1 MWFHGCGLG
10 LSFLLSVLL
19 LFLSSC
25 GFTETG
31 DTVSDYVKKYGAQ
44 SYDRGLENAE
54 FFMCRAASV
63 GSVLRRYFVD
73 DEKRAAWV
81 ILCSDVPVSLNE
93 GQFRSDVPLADQ
105 LVEWNI
111 QIE

>member
-1 MWFHGCGLG
+1 M
-10 LSFLLSVLL
+10 
-19 LFLSSC
+19 
-25 GFTETG
+25 
-31 DTVSDYVKKYGAQ
+31 SDFVRKYGAQ

-81 ILCSDVPVSLNE
+81 IICSDVPSEINNS
-93 GQFRSDVPLADQ
+93 GIGSDAPLADQ

-111 QIE
+111 QLE